1 MVAVVAGSPGGIDPF
16 YGGGTWQSLVLSL
29 LEGVLMVTMSL
40 WLVDLFQRRFNH
52 QGALGREM
60 SRAAYGAFLV
70 HQIVLVGL
78 VLAAR
83 LAPWPPELKYL
94 TVSALGVAASY
105 GFAALLVRLPGV
117 SRVV

>member
-1 MVAVVAGSPGGIDPF
+1 
-16 YGGGTWQSLVLSL
+16 VLSL

-60 SRAAYGAFLV
+60 SRAAYGAF
-70 HQIVLVGL
+70 VLVGL

-105 GFAALLVRLPGV
+105 GFAAHLVRLPGV